1 MTSPSFADMARLAH
15 PVGIRLVTP
24 FRGITTREAIIF
36 DAPDG
41 PAEWSPFLEYE
52 DPEATSWLRSCV
64 EQGWQQERLGA
75 LPVMPPSL
83 VVNGTIP
90 GIPARDVADFVVD
103 LGIPHTVKVKVGGV
117 GSTRAGDVARVKA
130 VRDVMGPSG
139 RIRLDA
145 NGSWTLDEAEHA
157 IREMEPFDIDYVEQP
172 VASVEDLAELR
183 RRITRLG
190 IQVAVDESIRR
201 SGDLE
206 GVLQAEAADVAVLK
220 VQPLGGIQRTQE
232 LAEKAHAHGVTVVV
246 SSALET
252 SVGLHYAM
260 VFHQRLVDRGMNPL
274 DPGLGTAALLTG
286 DVVINPLIPDAG
298 VVAMTP
304 PVLDHTALEKLAL
317 SPERSAWW
325 LARLERTHAGL

>member
-1 MTSPSFADMARLAH
+1 MARLAH

-24 FRGITTREAIIF
+24 FRGITTREAVIF
-36 DAPDG
+36 DAPNG

-52 DPEATSWLRSCV
+52 DPEATNWLRSCV
-64 EQGWQQERLGA
+64 EQGWQQERLGT
-75 LPVMPPSL
+75 LPVLPDSL

-90 GIPARDVADFVVD
+90 GIPPDDIADFIVG
-103 LGIPHTVKVKVGGV
+103 LGIPHTVKVKVGGA
-117 GSTRAGDVARVKA
+117 GSSRVVDVARVKA

-172 VASVEDLAELR
+172 VAGIEDLAELR

-201 SGDLE
+201 SDDLD
-206 GVLQAEAADVAVLK
+206 GVLQAKAADVAVLK
-220 VQPLGGIQRTQE
+220 VQPLGGIEKTQA
-232 LAEKAHAHGVTVVV
+232 LAEKAHENGVTIVV

-260 VFHQRLVDRGMNPL
+260 VFHQRLVELGMNPL
-274 DPGLGTAALLTG
+274 DPGLGTAALLAN
-286 DVVINPLIPDAG
+286 DVVINPLTPEAG
-298 VVAMTP
+298 VVGITP
-304 PVLDHTALEKLAL
+304 PVLDHAALQQLAL
-317 SPERSAWW
+317 SPERCAWW
-325 LARLERTHAGL
+325 LARLERAHAGL